1 MKILQSSIKDLT
13 KIKTLFNKTFS
24 HSGGKR
30 EGKVISDLVVKMT
43 KLIDDKDVLAFQ
55 MLNQNKLI
63 AAIFFSRLFYK
74 NTNLNVFVLAP
85 VATDPQFQRQGIAKK
100 LIQHGLKKLKKKTDI
115 IVTYGDPKVYQSFGF
130 KPVSEKRLPACYK
143 LKYPFGWQMIKL
155 KSKKIPQHLTK
166 PNCITPLKNKKY
178 W

>member
-1 MKILQSSIKDLT
+1 MKIITSSPKDRSKL
-13 KIKTLFNKTFS
+13 KTLFKKTFA
-24 HSGGKR
+24 HS
-30 EGKVISDLVVKMT
+30 EGKKEGMVISNLVDQMT
-43 KLIDDKDVLAFQ
+43 KLIDQKDIFAFQ
-55 MLNQNKLI
+55 AQIKTRI
-63 AAIFFSRLFYK
+63 IGAIFFSRLFYK
-74 NTNLNVFVLAP
+74 NTHLNVFVLAP
-85 VATDPQFQRQGIAKK
+85 VATDPQFQRKGIAKK
-100 LIQHGLKKLKKKTDI
+100 LIQYGFKKLKTKTDI

-155 KSKKIPQHLTK
+155 KNKKIPQHLTK